1 MPSPHVAYNERV
13 ANSED
18 VDVKVVDRRWWAR
31 GESAESTDDPPER
44 KPTVVEDLEQRLTES
59 QERLQAVLIEH
70 RRAAEDFEAARIR
83 MRRDVAREVERG
95 RRTVLAELL
104 EVVDNLDRAVAAAR
118 HSNLTDASETLLR
131 GVELVHEQFL
141 AKLHGFGVSRLDA
154 AGHAFNPELHEA
166 VSLVPVSDP
175 ARAGTVVSV
184 LKEGYMIGD
193 ELLRPASVAVGAHE

>member
-1 MPSPHVAYNERV
+1 MDNPEK
-13 ANSED
+13 
-18 VDVKVVDRRWWAR
+18 VDVKVTDRRWWAR
-31 GESAESTDDPPER
+31 GESSDSTEETVER

-70 RRAAEDFEAARIR
+70 RRAAEDFEAARVR
-83 MRRDVAREVERG
+83 MRRDVTKEVERG

-104 EVVDNLDRAVAAAR
+104 DVVDNLDRAIAAAR
-118 HSNLTDASETLLR
+118 RSNVTDASETLLR

-154 AGHAFNPELHEA
+154 VGHAFNPELHEA
-166 VSLVPVSDP
+166 VSLVPVHDP
-175 ARAGTVVSV
+175 SQAGCVVSV

-193 ELLRPASVAVGAHE
+193 DLLRPASVAVGAHG